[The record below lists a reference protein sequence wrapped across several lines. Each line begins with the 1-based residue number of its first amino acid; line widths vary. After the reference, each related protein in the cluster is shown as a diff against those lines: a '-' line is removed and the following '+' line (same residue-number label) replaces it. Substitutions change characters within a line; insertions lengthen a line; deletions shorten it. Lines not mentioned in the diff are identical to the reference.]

1 MENEENVNE
10 LEDKDSAAA
19 DNEMTETDE
28 PKIETGLDQE
38 LEAEKLLQEQ
48 PQVEIQQYTS
58 DLYETETFSLE
69 VIHQITAGDMLVS
82 VLLAILIG
90 VTLLSRLIS
99 RS

>member
-1 MENEENVNE
+1 MESEENVKDV
-10 LEDKDSAAA
+10 EDKENDAA

-28 PKIETGLDQE
+28 PKTETDSDQE
-38 LEAEKLLQEQ
+38 LDAENVLQQQ
-48 PQVEIQQYTS
+48 PQLEIQQYTS